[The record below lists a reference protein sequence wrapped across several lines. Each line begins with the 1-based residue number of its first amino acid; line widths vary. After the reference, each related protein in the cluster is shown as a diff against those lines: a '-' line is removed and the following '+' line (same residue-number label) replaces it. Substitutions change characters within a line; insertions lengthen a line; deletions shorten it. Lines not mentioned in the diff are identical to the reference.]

1 MKVEHRDAIDR
12 ARLHG
17 IEPMVLAH
25 QLMVHDMVEAALFEL
40 RNMKAP
46 FAKLNQED
54 QQEVIDRITEQAT
67 EVVHTAIGIISS
79 RSVDTIPIKI
89 ADSKFKEKSI
99 TVTGS
104 VDAQDPNRHGLIDLS
119 GKLALLVLAPN
130 DYAEGVDGIRGE
142 RDQRELPLSAAE
154 LAAGMGL
161 DREPEEGTWGATD
174 PLYQEAVTFVIE
186 SQRASISAVQRKLK
200 IGYNRAARLIE
211 ALEEG
216 GIVTAMNSNGSRDVL
231 VQTPGPVVD
240 AELPDDQPPV
250 EQAGYEP
257 IELLPNDSQ
266 AGDFGGHTI
275 DDITVMVLRKDSI
288 DLPWLQS
295 RFALDSDQVNSVAI
309 QLLDANVIALETEG
323 DTPDQNVYR
332 VTAASQ

>member
-1 MKVEHRDAIDR
+1 MKIEHRDAIER

-17 IEPMVLAH
+17 VEPMVLAH
-25 QLMVHDMVEAALFEL
+25 QLMVHDLVEAALFEL
-40 RNMKAP
+40 RNIKTP
-46 FAKLNQED
+46 FSKLNEEN
-54 QQEVIDRITEQAT
+54 QQEVIDRITEQAN

-161 DREPEEGTWGATD
+161 DREPEEGTWGTAAD
-174 PLYQEAVTFVIE
+174 PLYQEAVAFVIE

-231 VQTPGPVVD
+231 VQTPPSVVVD
-240 AELPDDQPPV
+240 EEQPQSAPTSPLSG
-250 EQAGYEP
+250 EA
-257 IELLPNDSQ
+257 
-266 AGDFGGHTI
+266 FGGHTI

>member
-1 MKVEHRDAIDR
+1 MKIEHRDAIER

-17 IEPMVLAH
+17 VEPMVLAH
-25 QLMVHDMVEAALFEL
+25 QLMVHDLVEAALFEL
-40 RNMKAP
+40 RNIKTP
-46 FAKLNQED
+46 FSKLNEEN
-54 QQEVIDRITEQAT
+54 QQEVIDRITEQAN

-161 DREPEEGTWGATD
+161 DREQEEGTWGATD

-231 VQTPGPVVD
+231 VQTPPSVVVD
-240 AELPDDQPPV
+240 EEQPPSAPTSPLSG
-250 EQAGYEP
+250 EA
-257 IELLPNDSQ
+257 
-266 AGDFGGHTI
+266 FGGHTI

-295 RFALDSDQVNSVAI
+295 RFALDSDQANSVAI

>member
-1 MKVEHRDAIDR
+1 MKIEHRDAIDR

-17 IEPMVLAH
+17 VEPMVLAH
-25 QLMVHDMVEAALFEL
+25 QLMVHDLVEAALFEL
-40 RNMKAP
+40 RNIKTP
-46 FAKLNQED
+46 FSKLNEEN
-54 QQEVIDRITEQAT
+54 QQEVIDRITEQAK
-67 EVVHTAIGIISS
+67 EVVYTAISIISS

-142 RDQRELPLSAAE
+142 RDQRELPLSAAD

-161 DREPEEGTWGATD
+161 NPERQAELDELERRDLEHSPA
-174 PLYQEAVTFVIE
+174 LF
-186 SQRASISAVQRKLK
+186 
-200 IGYNRAARLIE
+200 RAA
-211 ALEEG
+211 EE
-216 GIVTAMNSNGSRDVL
+216 
-231 VQTPGPVVD
+231 
-240 AELPDDQPPV
+240 ELKAQSGV
-250 EQAGYEP
+250 GT
-257 IELLPNDSQ
+257 
-266 AGDFGGHTI
+266 GDFGGHTI

>member
-1 MKVEHRDAIDR
+1 MKIEHRDAIDR

-17 IEPMVLAH
+17 VEPMVLAH

-46 FAKLNQED
+46 FSKLNEED

-130 DYAEGVDGIRGE
+130 DYAEGTDGIRGE
-142 RDQRELPLSAAE
+142 RNQRELPLSAAD

-161 DREPEEGTWGATD
+161 NPERQAELD
-174 PLYQEAVTFVIE
+174 ELE
-186 SQRASISAVQRKLK
+186 RRDLK
-200 IGYNRAARLIE
+200 HSPALFRAAEEELN
-211 ALEEG
+211 ALVNVG
-216 GIVTAMNSNGSRDVL
+216 
-231 VQTPGPVVD
+231 
-240 AELPDDQPPV
+240 
-250 EQAGYEP
+250 AG
-257 IELLPNDSQ
+257 N
-266 AGDFGGHTI
+266 FGGHTI
-275 DDITVMVLRKDSI
+275 DDITVMVLRKTNVDI
-288 DLPWLQS
+288 GWLQS
-295 RFALDSDQVNSVAI
+295 RFAISLEDAQRVTL
-309 QLLDANVIALETEG
+309 QLLEANVIVLESEG
-323 DTPDQNVYR
+323 DTPEQNLYR
-332 VTAASQ
+332 VTAAASEPVELE